1 MAVSSKRL
9 VETDVRSPQAQLWTV
24 RADTADARDWLRDAA
39 VCPLLKPYQ
48 IQHLG
53 VALMPAPFD
62 IVRTKL
68 GGSYFLASLAGE
80 GRVLVDGRWQRV
92 LPGQAFLLPPGTLQA
107 FHVSGSHWDHCWIR
121 YLEAP
126 GQKPLATGSSP
137 VLAKFDNATL
147 QHAIQGLYHE
157 CTRAATPA
165 LVDHWVQLIAGYVK
179 QFAEPAGLDERIWH
193 LWEAVEADLARPW
206 MSCDLARVVH
216 LSEKQLERLCR
227 RELGRTPRQQLI
239 WLRMRRAA
247 ELLQTTDS
255 KIEAIAREVGYQ
267 NPFVFSTTFKRCLG
281 WSPSEYPGR
290 R

>member
-1 MAVSSKRL
+1 MANTNKRL
-9 VETDVRSPQAQLWTV
+9 TETDVRSPQAQLWTV
-24 RADTADARDWLRDAA
+24 RGDTSDARDWLHDAA
-39 VCPLLKPYQ
+39 VCPLLKRYQ

-53 VALMPAPFD
+53 LALMPAPFE

-92 LPGQAFLLPPGTLQA
+92 RPGHAFLLPPGTLQA
-107 FHVSGSHWDHCWIR
+107 FQVSGSHWDHCWIR

-137 VLAKFDNATL
+137 VLARFDGEPLKF
-147 QHAIQGLYHE
+147 AIQGLHHE
-157 CTRAATPA
+157 CSHTATPA
-165 LVDHWVQLIAGYVK
+165 LVDHWVQLIEGYVRR
-179 QFAEPAGLDERIWH
+179 FAEPAGLDERIWR
-193 LWEAVEADLARPW
+193 LWETVEAQLAKPWMSSDLAR
-206 MSCDLARVVH
+206 LVH

-247 ELLQTTDS
+247 ELLQTTDA
-255 KIEAIAREVGYQ
+255 KIEAIAHEVGYQ

-281 WSPSEYPGR
+281 WSPSEYPCR